1 MRLGRCVQR
10 AVCVLVVRIAKGKQE
25 KSAKKHKTQNATQK
39 VRHNTDGSKTK
50 GGGDR
55 SRNEARETGKKKK
68 SARISMYGS
77 EMKHF
82 GGAGQG
88 GGDGACSDN
97 VVVEVG
103 TPF

>member
-1 MRLGRCVQR
+1 
-10 AVCVLVVRIAKGKQE
+10 
-25 KSAKKHKTQNATQK
+25 
-39 VRHNTDGSKTK
+39 
-50 GGGDR
+50 
-55 SRNEARETGKKKK
+55 
-68 SARISMYGS
+68 MYGS